1 MKILNVNNEIFKPVI
16 SKIKESHEYRLD
28 AYKSELEQAVET
40 LANSSPSQLVM
51 KLGERHFQIGKSIAR
66 LDTREEYY
74 NILQKHSHYEFSLK
88 SKPLN
93 QIAKILDKYLKL
105 YHIGNPFSWQDG
117 NFIIYVGEVNPNE
130 FLRILNYPNNLIPH
144 TWRDIKVF
152 REKGIVDIETGE
164 GIIGTEIPDKQNH
177 LLISKDWEY
186 RLIDNTGKY
195 IFEVMCGTVAN
206 YWFTTYLT
214 QEEKK
219 GIQTKGIKYL
229 DDLAERIRYSPSKHE
244 ERRIKKTTYNT
255 AL

>member
-1 MKILNVNNEIFKPVI
+1 MKVLSVNSEVFKPVI
-16 SKIKESHEYRLD
+16 NKIKESHEYRLD
-28 AYKSELEQAVET
+28 AYKFELEQAVE
-40 LANSSPSQLVM
+40 LLDNNSPSQLVM

-66 LDTREEYY
+66 LNTREEYY
-74 NILQKHSHYEFSLK
+74 NILQNHSHYEFCLK

-93 QIAKILDKYLKL
+93 QIVKILDKYLKL
-105 YHIGNPFSWQDG
+105 YHIGNPFSYQEG

-144 TWRDIKVF
+144 TWRDIKVY

-164 GIIGTEIPDKQNH
+164 GIIGTEIPDKKNN

-206 YWFTTYLT
+206 YWFTTHLT

-219 GIQTKGIKYL
+219 GMQINGIKYL
-229 DDLAERIRYSPSKHE
+229 DELAEKIRYSPSTYE
-244 ERRIKKTTYNT
+244 ERRIKND
-255 AL
+255 L